1 MSANEDTRMA
11 TSQSMDSD
19 RKEGKAGQGDVD
31 EVDSSRSNSELHE
44 KEVAAKDDKPA
55 ADDNSHK
62 DGDSESEEDE
72 EDDDKYVTGIPLAL
86 LTVSLLA
93 TVFIV
98 ALSNTIIST
107 AIPTLTSVFNSYND
121 IAWYTS
127 AEALTATA
135 FQLPFGRAYALLNL
149 KWTFLTSLGIYLLG
163 SLICGVAPTS
173 IALIIGRAI
182 AGVGNAG
189 VFSGVFIL
197 IARNVP
203 LRKRALYAGMVG
215 AFFAIAAVLGPIIG
229 ALIDE
234 LNSHTTDL
242 AFRWTVHNACD
253 LEMVFLQ

>member
-1 MSANEDTRMA
+1 MSANKQDNN
-11 TSQSMDSD
+11 TSMTAHSTHSDSE
-19 RKEGKAGQGDVD
+19 RKESKVD
-31 EVDSSRSNSELHE
+31 NSDAEELDGSRTNSETQ
-44 KEVAAKDDKPA
+44 KEDE
-55 ADDNSHK
+55 
-62 DGDSESEEDE
+62 ESE

-86 LTVSLLA
+86 LSVSLLA

-107 AIPTLTSVFNSYND
+107 AIPTLTSVFNSYDD

-149 KWTFLTSLGIYLLG
+149 KWAFLTSLGIYLLG

-215 AFFAIAAVLGPIIG
+215 ACFAIAAVLGPIIG
-229 ALIDE
+229 TSIEPKKKA
-234 LNSHTTDL
+234 S
-242 AFRWTVHNACD
+242 CY
-253 LEMVFLQ
+253 